1 MDSGLTRSKH
11 FAGAKS
17 IHACFCVYCIRGQ
30 FSLFMPCSCIV
41 LVMAMMLLRTFL
53 GRAHASALEAT
64 GLLDREVTDPLLE
77 ERLIR
82 IRAQITAALALR
94 SVLAEMGFPV
104 PGTIDLCPLVEVARV
119 NSILNRRQAAV
130 LLRINADAN
139 EAKHELEFWSRL

>member
-1 MDSGLTRSKH
+1 
-11 FAGAKS
+11 
-17 IHACFCVYCIRGQ
+17 
-30 FSLFMPCSCIV
+30 
-41 LVMAMMLLRTFL
+41 MLLCTFL
-53 GRAHASALEAT
+53 GRAHARALEAT

-119 NSILNRRQAAV
+119 NSILNRREAAV

-139 EAKHELEFWSRL
+139 EAKHELEFRSRL